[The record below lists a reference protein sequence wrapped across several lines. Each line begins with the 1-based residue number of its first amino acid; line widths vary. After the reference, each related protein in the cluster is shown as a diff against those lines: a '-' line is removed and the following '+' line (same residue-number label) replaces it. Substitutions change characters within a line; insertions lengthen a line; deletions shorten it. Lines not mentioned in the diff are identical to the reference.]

1 MWKRQ
6 KQINNLQLLL
16 KTYIH
21 YKKKLREHNLKIM
34 GDYDTQIGIKLS
46 SESVVGAFG
55 KGPRD
60 IWEQTINTNKGLLK
74 IRGEL
79 LRF

>member
-1 MWKRQ
+1 
-6 KQINNLQLLL
+6 
-16 KTYIH
+16 
-21 YKKKLREHNLKIM
+21 M